1 MKIQDSKFDTYTETL
16 VTGETCGSPIV
27 MAINPISKDGRI
39 ILRWEKDQPRDLDIN
54 MISNKVS
61 STSCFNCEKVKVV
74 GVNDKFDSV

>member
-54 MISNKVS
+54 MVSNKVCRAPDVS
-61 STSCFNCEKVKVV
+61 IVKKVTLQ
-74 GVNDKFDSV
+74 